1 MNESIRAYIERAPEA
16 ISGQGGHNTTLR
28 VARTLYNGFALSR
41 DQVLEWLHVYN
52 ARLSEKWTPRELEHK
67 ADSAASGRYDKP
79 RGWML
84 NRHDSGPRRISIRAA
99 KFTSERAKN
108 RQKVCSRHGCH
119 RYSRYSR
126 SVTRARVHGS
136 VGIENIH
143 SIYSQQD
150 QPEPRDTT
158 GKPASVEPLPSKTT
172 QTEQPGSAGK
182 ISMTSTVAD
191 DDPEARRIANELV
204 RIHRDAP
211 GGLTAADA
219 ACFAAVLKTLEATYT
234 GRALASAP
242 QGTNPDDVA
251 ELERLHRKKYGQR
264 T

>member
-1 MNESIRAYIERAPEA
+1 MNKIRDYIERAPEA
-16 ISGQGGHNTTLR
+16 KSGQGGHNATLR

-67 ADSAASGRYDKP
+67 ANSAATGRYDKP

-84 NRHDSGPRRISIRAA
+84 NRHESEPRRISIRPA
-99 KFTSERAKN
+99 KFTSEGRKTTKKYVLAMDAIDIP
-108 RQKVCSRHGCH
+108 
-119 RYSRYSR
+119 YSR

-150 QPEPRDTT
+150 EPEPRHTT

-182 ISMTSTVAD
+182 ISMTSTVAGE
-191 DDPEARRIANELV
+191 DPEARRIAGELV
-204 RIHRDAP
+204 KLHRDGAISGVDDP
-211 GGLTAADA
+211 EAHF
-219 ACFAAVLKTLEATYT
+219 FASLLHAFGATYN
-234 GRALASAP
+234 GKGGA
-242 QGTNPDDVA
+242 
-251 ELERLHRKKYGQR
+251 
-264 T
+264 

>member
-1 MNESIRAYIERAPEA
+1 MNKIRDYIERAPEA
-16 ISGQGGHNTTLR
+16 KSGQGGHNATLR

-67 ADSAASGRYDKP
+67 ANSAATGRYDKP

-84 NRHDSGPRRISIRAA
+84 NRHESEPRRISIRPA
-99 KFTSERAKN
+99 KFTSEGRKTTKKYVLAMDAIDIP
-108 RQKVCSRHGCH
+108 
-119 RYSRYSR
+119 YSR

-150 QPEPRDTT
+150 EPEPRQTS

-172 QTEQPGSAGK
+172 RQIFLLPAKEPGRQVSAGFLGV
-182 ISMTSTVAD
+182 TSIVKRFAIRSSSRRQPCGAD
-191 DDPEARRIANELV
+191 SRV
-204 RIHRDAP
+204 RCVENAHSS
-211 GGLTAADA
+211 AASKLRA
-219 ACFAAVLKTLEATYT
+219 AL
-234 GRALASAP
+234 R
-242 QGTNPDDVA
+242 
-251 ELERLHRKKYGQR
+251 
-264 T
+264 